1 MADKKQSLCFGFL
14 IIAVV
19 VSSILLLALKA
30 VHDPNIPFLTT
41 DPRAEWIRYPLEP
54 NTTIRKGNLIN
65 LTAVF
70 RREYH
75 VTGRLPQVLLY
86 VRAFQRCR
94 IWVNGRELIIYP
106 PQRSNWKK
114 VQVIDISKIIVT
126 GRNRIQA
133 AVENQSGP
141 PALWL
146 CTEGID
152 QEWTTDKS
160 WLVSIL
166 NQPFVQAAIADDRLV
181 HPIALKGG
189 SATEYLIRK
198 LPVLILFMILSIGI
212 FRLFFFLQRLYQPKD
227 FSLSKNP
234 LLNPRSVLAL
244 SIAIWI
250 LLFLNNLYKVPLNLG
265 FDVNGHIEYV
275 NYILENLSI
284 PRADHGWEMYQPP
297 FFYLSS
303 AGIFR
308 LASYILPPET
318 ANYSIRLIPFVSGI
332 GQICLAYAASRM
344 LFPKNS
350 VRQMITI
357 AISAILPMNIYMS
370 HYISNESLSALLM
383 GFSLILTIRILMQN
397 SVTFLTFIFLG
408 VSLGLSLLTKFTSF
422 LFVPVILLVLLYQL
436 ACDTKHSPGEIL
448 KVLGG
453 MLFVIFLLSG
463 WFYMRNWVLFGNLLA
478 GNWDTSITGYGWWQ
492 DPGFHTKQ
500 YFLSFGSVFK
510 YPYFSGFYS
519 FFDAIYST
527 LWGDG
532 YYGGRPGFEE
542 RAPWNY
548 EYMSTVYFLAV
559 PASLAFLLGVW
570 RMAWDMIKN
579 LNRSWFLLL
588 GSVFVVGFAMIYMA
602 LKIPYYSLVKAFN
615 GLALVVPFS
624 IMCAWGIDAVDG
636 WLREKG
642 FIFWRSLLY
651 GWFGTFILAIL
662 SSFLVR

>member
-1 MADKKQSLCFGFL
+1 M
-14 IIAVV
+14 
-19 VSSILLLALKA
+19 
-30 VHDPNIPFLTT
+30 H
-41 DPRAEWIRYPLEP
+41 
-54 NTTIRKGNLIN
+54 
-65 LTAVF
+65 
-70 RREYH
+70 
-75 VTGRLPQVLLY
+75 
-86 VRAFQRCR
+86 R
-94 IWVNGRELIIYP
+94 I
-106 PQRSNWKK
+106 
-114 VQVIDISKIIVT
+114 
-126 GRNRIQA
+126 
-133 AVENQSGP
+133 
-141 PALWL
+141 
-146 CTEGID
+146 
-152 QEWTTDKS
+152 
-160 WLVSIL
+160 
-166 NQPFVQAAIADDRLV
+166 NQPFVQATIANDSVV
-181 HPIALKGG
+181 HPISLKGG
-189 SATEYLIRK
+189 GATEYLIRK
-198 LPVLILFMILSIGI
+198 LPALTLFMVFSMGVFWLFLSL
-212 FRLFFFLQRLYQPKD
+212 RRHRQPGGP
-227 FSLSKNP
+227 SLLKNP
-234 LLNPRSVLAL
+234 LLTPERILAL
-244 SIAIWI
+244 FIATWFI
-250 LLFLNNLYKVPLNLG
+250 LFLNNLYKVPLNLG
-265 FDVNGHIEYV
+265 FDVNGHIQYV
-275 NYILENLSI
+275 NYILKNLSI
-284 PRADHGWEMYQPP
+284 PRAGDGWEMFQPP

-422 LFVPVILLVLLYQL
+422 LFMPVIFLVLIYELV
-436 ACDTKHSPGEIL
+436 CNSKHSAGEIL
-448 KVLGG
+448 KILGS
-453 MLFVIFLLSG
+453 MLLVIFSLSG
-463 WFYMRNWVLFGNLLA
+463 WFYIRNWVLFGNPMA
-478 GNWDTSITGYGWWQ
+478 ANWDPSIIGYGWWQ